1 MDDHCSFVRQ
11 KKWRKNSIMSQT
23 LLSRLGIAVWFRTSC
38 ISLIVLILG
47 LITALQP
54 ADAGKLRF
62 DRDIRP
68 ILSDKCF
75 ACHGPDPAVRQ
86 ADLRLDI
93 KEGAFSAPSGYPII
107 VPGEPENSELAAR
120 ITHADIDQ
128 RMPPQISNRQPTQKQ
143 IDTLIQWIAEGAEWE
158 EHWVYNPP
166 ERVDPPVV
174 KDTSWIRN
182 SIDAF
187 ILGRLEAEDLT
198 PSAEAD
204 RWTLIRRLY
213 FDLTGL
219 LPTPAEVE
227 HFLRDENPNAYE
239 SLINRLL
246 SKPQYGERMAMYWLD
261 LVRYAD
267 TSGYHSDE
275 NVSIWPYRDYV
286 IQAFNDNMPFNQFT
300 VENLAGDLLP
310 NATVAQKVASGYN
323 RLNQTTAEGGAQAKE
338 YLSIYA
344 ADRVRTT
351 ASVWLGATLGCAQCH
366 DHKFDPYTAKD
377 FYSFAAFFADVEG
390 PGVYGGNSKWE
401 PIVMLPTSAQESAL
415 QDIDDELTK
424 LQQVFKVSSPGLEAE
439 QAEWENKVLS
449 LLGSTEPTDFAWV
462 DDAQANGGRTE
473 GTWEF
478 VGKNEAPV
486 FSKRLSRRQTAAPEQ
501 TIQHSFRGAN
511 RKFTLAEGD
520 RLFAYVWLDPETSP
534 ETVMLQWNDG
544 DWDHRA
550 FWGEDRIDLGG
561 IGNDTP
567 AHKPMGPLPAAA
579 EWVRLEVDPAD
590 VGLEPGSVLNG
601 MAFAQFGG
609 TVYWDIAGVATTRG
623 SAVKHTHT
631 ETVIEAI
638 QVDAAVRTTS
648 QREQIAAEYRRIT
661 PALDG
666 IRNQITNLQKQK
678 AELEAQIP
686 YSLTT
691 ESTLP
696 RTTRVLP
703 RGNWMDDS
711 GEIVEPMIPSFLG
724 DLGIKNRRPT
734 RLELAQWVVSRE
746 NPLTARA
753 FVNRVWALYFGTGLS
768 GILDDLGA
776 QGEPPVHP
784 ELLDWL
790 AVEFMESGWNIKHIV
805 KLIVTSSTYR
815 QSSKPNEVL
824 DEKDAYNRLLARQS
838 RWRLDAEMVRDNALS
853 LSGLLIPKIGGPSVR
868 PYQPIGYYSNL
879 NFPKRVYVHD
889 AGENQYRRGLYTH
902 WQRTFLHPSMM
913 AFDAPSRQE
922 CTAERATSNTPMQAL
937 TLLNDPSYV
946 EAARVFAARIVQEG
960 GKSVTERI
968 NWAYQRVLSRLPQPA
983 ELEIMT
989 NLYEEHQAEY
999 TANLDA
1005 ANALV
1010 AIGEAPV
1017 TEGVETGELAA
1028 WTSIARVILNLH
1040 ETITR
1045 Y

>member
-1 MDDHCSFVRQ
+1 
-11 KKWRKNSIMSQT
+11 MSQT
-23 LLSRLGIAVWFRTSC
+23 QLSHLGASMWFRTSC
-38 ISLIVLILG
+38 VSLMILLIG
-47 LITALQP
+47 LTVALQP
-54 ADAGKLRF
+54 ADAEKLQF

-86 ADLRLDI
+86 ANLRLDT

-107 VPGEPENSELAAR
+107 VPGEPENSELVLR

-128 RMPPQISNRQPTQKQ
+128 RMPPQISNRQPTQEQ

-158 EHWVYNPP
+158 EHWVYNLP

-174 KDTSWIRN
+174 KDTSWVRN
-182 SIDAF
+182 PIDAF
-187 ILGRLEAEDLT
+187 ILGRLETEGLT

-204 RWTLIRRLY
+204 RRTLIRRLY

-219 LPTPAEVE
+219 LPTPAEVNQ
-227 HFLRDENPNAYE
+227 FLKDENADAYE
-239 SLINRLL
+239 SLVNRLL

-286 IQAFNDNMPFNQFT
+286 IQAFNDNMPFDQFT
-300 VENLAGDLLP
+300 LENLAGDLLP
-310 NATVAQKVASGYN
+310 NPTVAQKVASGYN

-338 YLSIYA
+338 YLAIYA

-366 DHKFDPYTAKD
+366 DHKFDPYTAQD
-377 FYSFAAFFADVEG
+377 FYGFAAFFADVEG
-390 PGVYGGNSKWE
+390 PGVYAGRSKWE
-401 PIVMLPTSAQESAL
+401 PIVMLPTPVQESML
-415 QDIDDELTK
+415 QDIDDELAK
-424 LQQVFKVSSPGLEAE
+424 LQQVFTASSPGLETE
-439 QAEWENKVLS
+439 QAEWEDEVLS
-449 LLGSTEPTDFAWV
+449 LLGSTEPADFAWV
-462 DDAQANGGRTE
+462 DDVQANGGRTE

-486 FSKRLSRRQTAAPEQ
+486 FSKRLSRRQTATPEQ
-501 TIQHSFRGAN
+501 TIQHSFRSAN
-511 RKFTLAEGD
+511 RTFTVAEAD
-520 RLFAYVWLDPETSP
+520 QLFAYVWLDPEAPP

-544 DWDHRA
+544 TWDHRA
-550 FWGEDRIDLGG
+550 FWGADKINFGE
-561 IGNDTP
+561 IGSDTP
-567 AHKPMGPLPAAA
+567 AHKPMGPLPATG
-579 EWVRLEVDPAD
+579 EWVRLEVDPAA
-590 VGLEPGSVLNG
+590 VGLEPDSVLNG
-601 MAFAQFGG
+601 MAFVQYGG
-609 TVYWDIAGVATTRG
+609 TAYWDLAGVATTRG

-631 ETVIEAI
+631 EAVIKAM
-638 QVDAAVRTTS
+638 QVDASVRTTS

-666 IRNQITNLQKQK
+666 IRNQIANLQKQK
-678 AELEAQIP
+678 TELEVEIP
-686 YSLTT
+686 FSLTT
-691 ESTLP
+691 VSTLP

-711 GEIVEPMIPSFLG
+711 GEIVEPMIPAFLG

-734 RLELAQWVVSRE
+734 RLELAHWVISSD

-768 GILDDLGA
+768 RVLDDLGA

-790 AVEFMESGWNIKHIV
+790 AVEFMESGWNVKHIV
-805 KLIVTSSTYR
+805 KLMVTSSTYR

-838 RWRLDAEMVRDNALS
+838 RWRLDAEVVRDNALF
-853 LSGLLIPKIGGPSVR
+853 LSGLLVPKIGGPSVR
-868 PYQPIGYYSNL
+868 PYQPVGYYSNL

-889 AGENQYRRGLYTH
+889 SGENQYRRGLYTH

-937 TLLNDPSYV
+937 TLLNDPTYV
-946 EAARVFAARIVQEG
+946 EVARVFAARIIQEG
-960 GKSVTERI
+960 GESVTERI
-968 NWAYQRVLSRLPQPA
+968 NWAYQWTLSRLPEPK

-989 NLYEEHQAEY
+989 ALYEKHQAEY

-1005 ANALV
+1005 AGALV
-1010 AIGEAPV
+1010 ATGEAPML
-1017 TEGVETGELAA
+1017 EGVEHDQLAA
-1028 WTSIARVILNLH
+1028 WTSVARVILNLH

>member
-1 MDDHCSFVRQ
+1 MIIAAPLVQ
-11 KKWRKNSIMSQT
+11 KKWRKNSIMFQT
-23 LLSRLGIAVWFRTSC
+23 QLSRLDTSVWFR
-38 ISLIVLILG
+38 IGYLSLIIFLLG
-47 LITALQP
+47 FTVTLQT
-54 ADAGKLRF
+54 ADAEKLRF
-62 DRDIRP
+62 DRDILP

-86 ADLRLDI
+86 ANLRLDT

-107 VPGEPENSELAAR
+107 VPGEPENSELVLR
-120 ITHADIDQ
+120 ITHTDIDQ
-128 RMPPQISNRQPTQKQ
+128 RMPPQISNRQPTQEQ

-166 ERVDPPVV
+166 ERVDPPTVENTAWV
-174 KDTSWIRN
+174 RN
-182 SIDAF
+182 PIDAF
-187 ILGRLEAEDLT
+187 ILGRLETEGLT
-198 PSAEAD
+198 PSMEAD
-204 RWTLIRRLY
+204 RRTLIRRLH

-219 LPTPAEVE
+219 LPTPAEVDR
-227 HFLRDENPNAYE
+227 FLKDESPDAYE
-239 SLINRLL
+239 SLVNRLL
-246 SKPQYGERMAMYWLD
+246 SKPQYGERMALYWLD

-267 TSGYHSDE
+267 TSGYHADE

-286 IQAFNDNMPFNQFT
+286 IKAFNDNMPFDQFT

-310 NATVAQKVASGYN
+310 NPTVTQKVASGYN
-323 RLNQTTAEGGAQAKE
+323 RLNQTTSEGGAQAKE
-338 YLSIYA
+338 YLAIYA

-366 DHKFDPYTAKD
+366 DHKFDPYTAQD
-377 FYSFAAFFADVEG
+377 FYGFAAFFADIEG
-390 PGVYGGNSKWE
+390 PGVYPGRSKWE
-401 PIVMLPTSAQESAL
+401 PIVMLPTSVQESAL
-415 QDIDDELTK
+415 RDIDDELAK
-424 LQQVFKVSSPGLEAE
+424 LQQVFKASSPELEAE
-439 QAEWENKVLS
+439 QAEWENEVLS
-449 LLGSTEPTDFAWV
+449 LLSSTEPADFAWI
-462 DDAQANGGRTE
+462 DDVQANGGRTE

-478 VGKNEAPV
+478 VGKDEAPV
-486 FSKRLSRRQTAAPEQ
+486 FSKRLSRRQTATPEQ
-501 TIQHSFRGAN
+501 TIQHSFRNAN
-511 RKFTLAEGD
+511 RTFTIAEGD
-520 RLFAYVWLDPETSP
+520 RLFAYVWLDPESPP

-544 DWDHRA
+544 TWDHRA
-550 FWGEDRIDLGG
+550 FWGEDKINFGE
-561 IGNDTP
+561 IGSDTP
-567 AHKPMGPLPAAA
+567 AHKPMGPLPAVG
-579 EWVRLEVDPAD
+579 EWVRLEVDPAV
-590 VGLEPGSVLNG
+590 VGLEPESVLNG
-601 MAFAQFGG
+601 MAFVQFGG
-609 TVYWDIAGVATTRG
+609 TAYWDLAGVATTRG

-631 ETVIEAI
+631 EAVIKAI
-638 QVDAAVRTTS
+638 QVDASVRTTS

-666 IRNQITNLQKQK
+666 IRNQISNLQKQK
-678 AELEAQIP
+678 TELETEIP
-686 YSLTT
+686 FSLTT
-691 ESTLP
+691 VSTLP

-711 GEIVEPMIPSFLG
+711 GEIVEPMIPAFLG

-734 RLELAQWVVSRE
+734 RLELAQWVVSKE

-768 GILDDLGA
+768 RVLDDLGA

-790 AVEFMESGWNIKHIV
+790 AVEFMESGWNVKHIV
-805 KLIVTSSTYR
+805 KLIVTSGAYR
-815 QSSKPNEVL
+815 QSSKPSEIL

-838 RWRLDAEMVRDNALS
+838 RWRLDAETVRDNALL
-853 LSGLLIPKIGGPSVR
+853 LSGLLVPKIGGPSVK
-868 PYQPIGYYSNL
+868 PYQPVGYYSNL
-879 NFPKRVYVHD
+879 NFPKRVYSHD
-889 AGENQYRRGLYTH
+889 TGESQYRRGLYTH

-946 EAARVFAARIVQEG
+946 ESARVFAGRIIQEG
-960 GKSVTERI
+960 GESVADRI
-968 NWAYQRVLSRLPQPA
+968 NWAYQWALSRLPQPT

-989 NLYEEHQAEY
+989 NLYEKHQAEY

-1005 ANALV
+1005 AGMLV
-1010 AIGEAPV
+1010 ATGEAPL
-1017 TEGVETGELAA
+1017 TEGIEPNELAA
-1028 WTSIARVILNLH
+1028 WTSVARVILNLH